1 MSERNAWITGASTGI
16 GNALAKRMAKAGW
29 QVAASARSADKLEE
43 LSQISNGAI
52 TSHPLDVTDEAD
64 AVRVAGAV
72 WDEVGPIDCAVFAAG
87 LHIPVD
93 ATKLTAA
100 PFRTLFE
107 INLMGVV
114 HCLAGIVPRMVK
126 RGAGQIAIVSSV
138 AGYRGLPTASAY
150 GATKAAL
157 INMTESLK
165 FDLEPKGI
173 KVQIVCPGFVRTP
186 LTDQNPFPMPFLME
200 PDDAADR
207 FYRGLMSND
216 FEVNFPR
223 SFTTI
228 MKQVCKLPHGLYM
241 RAMRR
246 GTGF

>member
-16 GNALAKRMAKAGW
+16 GNALAKRMAKDGW
-29 QVAASARSADKLEE
+29 QVAASARSANKLDE
-43 LSQISNGAI
+43 LSQISNGSI
-52 TSHPLDVTDEAD
+52 TAHPLDVTDEAD
-64 AVRVAGAV
+64 AARVAGIV
-72 WDEVGPIDCAVFAAG
+72 WDKGGPIDCVVLAAG

-93 ATKLTAA
+93 ATKLTTA
-100 PFRTLFE
+100 PFRTLVE

-114 HCLAGIVPRMVK
+114 HCLVGIVPRMVE
-126 RGAGQIAIVSSV
+126 RGEGQIAIVSSI

-200 PDDAADR
+200 PEDAADR
-207 FYRGLMSND
+207 FYRGLMGND

-228 MKQVCKLPHGLYM
+228 MKQVRKLPHGLYM

>member
-16 GNALAKRMAKAGW
+16 GNALAKRMAKDGW
-29 QVAASARSADKLEE
+29 QVAASARSANKLEE
-43 LSQISNGAI
+43 LSQTSNGSI

-64 AVRVAGAV
+64 AARVAGVV
-72 WDEVGPIDCAVFAAG
+72 WDEGGPIDCAVLAAG

-93 ATKLTAA
+93 ATKLTTA
-100 PFRTLFE
+100 PFRTLVE

-114 HCLAGIVPRMVK
+114 HCLVGIVPRMVE
-126 RGAGQIAIVSSV
+126 RGEGQIAIVSSV

-200 PDDAADR
+200 PEDAADR
-207 FYRGLMSND
+207 FYRGLMGND

-228 MKQVCKLPHGLYM
+228 MKQVRKLPHGLYM